1 MKSTDSYMGLLHDDS
16 GRLRSETV
24 IQFLS
29 TSLVLD
35 QRVNLGVL
43 YMMTCNLE
51 TEGSQ
56 LNLLFNLE

>member
-1 MKSTDSYMGLLHDDS
+1 MKSTDSYMRLLHDDS
-16 GRLRSETV
+16 GKAPGPETV

-43 YMMTCNLE
+43 YMMTIQFGDRGKS
-51 TEGSQ
+51 T
-56 LNLLFNLE
+56 